1 MAFIKRACY
10 IIHERLP
17 LQWIIVIPA
26 ECEISRKIFFHRIAA
41 CNLQH
46 LMEFRIPLHAVNI
59 LSLFLFLSL
68 SLQFVRCKRHS
79 SPFVV
84 SKVQETLFF
93 IRLSPSPFP
102 LSTFLYSL
110 DPTTSR
116 KIHLCVFQRF
126 LRVSGVWC
134 VESRLFSLYWTI
146 GGQMLLT
153 S

>member
-59 LSLFLFLSL
+59 LSLFLFLFLSL
-68 SLQFVRCKRHS
+68 SLS
-79 SPFVV
+79 
-84 SKVQETLFF
+84 
-93 IRLSPSPFP
+93 LSPIRQMQKTFFPFRC
-102 LSTFLYSL
+102 L
-110 DPTTSR
+110 
-116 KIHLCVFQRF
+116 
-126 LRVSGVWC
+126 
-134 VESRLFSLYWTI
+134 
-146 GGQMLLT
+146 
-153 S
+153 